1 MAGLEDCFFQFGL
14 IHHDSP
20 VGSLRVWRQ
29 KIPRFLI
36 RQVQKRS
43 KKVKLF
49 DGRATLLD
57 PIPAWIGPE
66 RKRAA
71 PDTFFLSCDGSW
83 DKPLVAAAGV
93 QLLVVVREHCKGHC
107 ICREHCGWLRTQA
120 PFARIIWK
128 KNGDAWHL

>member
-57 PIPAWIGPE
+57 PIPALDRPGKEAGSARHFFSQLRRQLGQAPRGSGWSAAACGGAGALQGALHMP
-66 RKRAA
+66 RA
-71 PDTFFLSCDGSW
+71 LW
-83 DKPLVAAAGV
+83 VAANPGTV
-93 QLLVVVREHCKGHC
+93 CQNHLE
-107 ICREHCGWLRTQA
+107 
-120 PFARIIWK
+120 